1 MQERFTEG
9 APMKDKL
16 LIYGV
21 TGYTGALISRM
32 AAQAGVAHI
41 AAGRDLARVRE
52 HADAHGLEARAF
64 SLDDSAAADAAL
76 ADVAC
81 VLNTAGP
88 FAKTATLLVEACLR
102 SGAHYLDIAGEV
114 LDFEEVRR
122 FDAQAQA
129 RGIMLMPGVGF
140 GVVPTDVAAA
150 KLKERHPDA
159 EHLRIAFEAVGGV
172 SQGTLATL
180 FRDIGK
186 AGVRRSQGELVPA
199 QPAEETHR
207 IDLGDGARVAVTN
220 PWRADLMT
228 AYHSTGIGTIDT
240 YTVFPA
246 PVRWLMKARKVSGW
260 VFARPSVQRLLGA
273 LFRRLPAG
281 PSEEELRR
289 GKTLV
294 WAEAKDNHGRAT
306 IVRIRGPEA
315 YLFTALTAIECA
327 KRALKSAPSGF
338 QTPTRAYG
346 SGMIDQLAGVEVSY
360 A

>member
-1 MQERFTEG
+1 
-9 APMKDKL
+9 MKDKL

-41 AAGRDLARVRE
+41 AAGRDLTRVRE
-52 HADAHGLEARAF
+52 HADVYGLEARAF
-64 SLDDSAAADAAL
+64 ALDDRDAADAAL

-114 LDFEEVRR
+114 ADFEEVRR
-122 FDAQAQA
+122 FDARAKE

-140 GVVPTDVAAA
+140 GVVPTDVVAA

-159 EHLRIAFEAVGGV
+159 EHLRIAFEAIGGV

-180 FRDIGK
+180 FRDIAK
-186 AGVRRSQGELVPA
+186 VGVKRSQGELIPA
-199 QPAEETHR
+199 QPAEESHR
-207 IDLGDGARVAVTN
+207 IDLGGGARMAVTN
-220 PWRADLMT
+220 PWRADLVT
-228 AYHSTGIGTIDT
+228 AYYSTGIRTIDT

-246 PVRWLMKARKVSGW
+246 PVRWLMKARKFSGW
-260 VFARPSVQRLLGA
+260 VFGRPSVQRFLNA
-273 LFRRLPAG
+273 LFRKLPAG

-289 GKTLV
+289 GKTLI
-294 WAEAKDNHGRAT
+294 WAEAKDKSGRTT
-306 IVRIRGPEA
+306 IARMRGPEA
-315 YLFTALTAIECA
+315 YLFTSLTAIECA
-327 KRALKSAPSGF
+327 KRAMMGAPSGF
-338 QTPTRAYG
+338 QTPTLAYG
-346 SGMIDQLAGVEVSY
+346 PGVIDKIAGVEVSY